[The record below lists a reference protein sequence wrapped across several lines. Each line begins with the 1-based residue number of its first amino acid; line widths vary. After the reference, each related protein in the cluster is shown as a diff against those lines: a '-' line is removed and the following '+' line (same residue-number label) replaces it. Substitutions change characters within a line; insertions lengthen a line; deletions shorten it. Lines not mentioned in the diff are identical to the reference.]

1 MKNRRNSQRGVT
13 LIELII
19 TLALITITIAVVTN
33 IFMVAR
39 QTFNTGVDK
48 SSAQQNARFVSN
60 KITDELKF
68 AKNIDNVAFA
78 SGEFY
83 KMYVNNNS
91 LMIQKY
97 SGPTT
102 PVGTAVTVGQ
112 YIESLNFSGSQYGKT
127 INFTLNS
134 KSNFTGNTAE
144 EKVFLV
150 TSSIQL
156 MNNVGANKVIM
167 NVITGNQLYFTLY

>member
-68 AKNIDNVAFA
+68 AKNIDSVAFT

-83 KMYVNNNS
+83 RMYVNNHS
-91 LMIQKY
+91 LLIQKY

-102 PVGTAVTVGQ
+102 TVGSPVTVGQ
-112 YIESLNFSGSQYGKT
+112 YIESLSFAGSQYGKT

-144 EKVFLV
+144 AKVFLV
-150 TSSIQL
+150 NSSVQL
-156 MNNVGANKVIM
+156 MNNVGANKVIQ
-167 NVITGNQLYFTLY
+167 NAITGSELFFTLY